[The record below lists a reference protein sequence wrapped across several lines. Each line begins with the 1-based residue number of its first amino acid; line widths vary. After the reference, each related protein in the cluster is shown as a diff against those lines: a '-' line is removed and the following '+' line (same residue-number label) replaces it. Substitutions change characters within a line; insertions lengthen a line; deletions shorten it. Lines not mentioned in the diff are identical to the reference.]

1 MQKNAKINANIYETM
16 RKAPLFFVKF
26 YERISRDYKG
36 DEYRYSE
43 WRSVDRNVEICFP
56 VSGFGQPRLEYCL
69 CIIDINDT
77 DKYRKEGN
85 TEENLVDMYFHDAS
99 TSSDTDWQTILNN
112 CIARSEDKE
121 DKYAFV
127 ELLWFIDKQWIDVKA
142 LSGVI
147 RKYDSRVTPFIL
159 EIFRRV
165 CRCLSL
171 GKQELINSLFSSL
184 GERYEIYMPPI
195 ITDAFHLCKSSL
207 NMRNVNLFQLVDE
220 VIGHNSL
227 TSLYEAEVG
236 SNNPLLQLKCWFHSE
251 NALSDYNIL
260 KSVYSMVAE
269 PIRLEIVKRY
279 FHDIRLGNTTF
290 DIELLMQFRDNRFDE
305 FIRYR
310 YATETPTERIVQTVP
325 LLCDSIL
332 TLHNSKGKAFQTFDG
347 VLDFAMTHCDKV
359 RPGIDFKFDR
369 FIPTCEHGAIYN
381 SSNFKGFIDYQ
392 LVCKINQSS
401 LTDTNLCEC
410 ICELLDCYGYRQSY
424 SVCNVDGSK
433 IDKDSKCLKGIV
445 CRKDQTKRIG
455 FKCYTMKFYDDKW
468 FVELNASNVIVLNSF
483 LTERVVAKEHI
494 EMSVDFS
501 MVSVDVLRN
510 YILSLPSTFEELGN
524 EEFIVH
530 SYKVRTYQLKL
541 LEKFS
546 NILRMRIFPQKGALV
561 GTKFDV
567 FGYWKEQIKTLSP
580 EQLILK
586 NRSQEYKVAFERY
599 KAKEIEEVNRRV
611 VGSLK
616 KELNMQEYNGSF
628 FEVAYNRDALVKII
642 NKYYFKES
650 FKDGDDISK
659 HEFLTPSYVVEGF
672 RPYCAPK
679 LSEAKNQ
686 AIDLPFFWCRGKE
699 CFHNN
704 LEKQTLSETNDWR
717 KYSIYHL
724 IEIIGYPKIHPT
736 TIAGYEPDPVVWNF
750 IAVTNK
756 AMQKFSRLK
765 CRSCGHLM
773 FTDKSSGFNRHNY
786 YSCINPTCSE
796 AGNPVYLNFCFK
808 CKKGLID
815 SRDTKQCPNGWYIC
829 PSCLSCC
836 DNAQYNRQAQRYILS
851 NRQVP
856 NRINQMLGRG
866 HNDKGEYF
874 CPNCGGLTELKQD
887 EYGDDFRSCTKCQ
900 WKQR

>member
-1 MQKNAKINANIYETM
+1 MQKNVKINANVYETM

-26 YERISRDYKG
+26 YVHISHN
-36 DEYRYSE
+36 RYGNECRNEE
-43 WRSVDRNVEICFP
+43 WRSVNRNVEIRFP
-56 VSGFGQPRLEYCL
+56 VLEFGQPKLGYCL

-77 DKYRKEGN
+77 DKHRKEGN
-85 TEENLVDMYFHDAS
+85 AEENLVDMYFHDAS

-142 LSGVI
+142 LSSAIG
-147 RKYDSRVTPFIL
+147 KSDSRLTPFIFN
-159 EIFRRV
+159 IFRRI

-171 GKQELINSLFSSL
+171 KKQKLIKSLLSSF
-184 GERYEIYMPPI
+184 GEKYEIYMPPI

-207 NMRNVNLFQLVDE
+207 NMENVNLFQLVDE
-220 VIGHNSL
+220 VVGHDSPNN
-227 TSLYEAEVG
+227 LYETEIVV
-236 SNNPLLQLKCWFHSE
+236 NNPLLQLKCWFHSG

-260 KSVYSMVAE
+260 KPVYSMVAE

-290 DIELLMQFRDNRFDE
+290 DIDLIMQFRDNHFDE

-310 YATETPTERIVQTVP
+310 YATETPTECIVQTVP

-332 TLHNSKGKAFQTFDG
+332 TLYNSRGKAFQTFDG

-359 RPGIDFKFDR
+359 HPGIEFKPDR
-369 FIPTCEHGAIYN
+369 FIPTCVHGAIYN
-381 SSNFKGFIDYQ
+381 SNFKGFIDYL

-401 LTDTNLCEC
+401 LTDTNLLEC
-410 ICELLDCYGYRQSY
+410 ICELLDSYGYRQSY
-424 SVCNVDGSK
+424 FVCNVNGSK
-433 IDKDSKCLKGIV
+433 MDKDSKCIKGIV
-445 CRKDQTKRIG
+445 SKKDMTKRIEL
-455 FKCYTMKFYDDKW
+455 KCYTMKFYDDKW
-468 FVELNASNVIVLNSF
+468 FVELKASNVIVLNSF
-483 LTERVVAKEHI
+483 LTERVVAKEHDK
-494 EMSVDFS
+494 MSVDLS
-501 MVSVDVLRN
+501 MVSIDAFRN
-510 YILSLPSTFEELGN
+510 YILSLPSSFEELDN
-524 EEFIVH
+524 EEFLVH
-530 SYKVRTYQLKL
+530 SYKTKTCQLKL
-541 LEKFS
+541 LERFS
-546 NILRMRIFPQKGALV
+546 KILRMRVFPQKGALV

-567 FGYWKEQIKTLSP
+567 FGYWKKQRKTLK
-580 EQLILK
+580 QLDV
-586 NRSQEYKVAFERY
+586 RSQEYKVAFEQY
-599 KAKEIEEVNRRV
+599 KAKEKEEVNRRV
-611 VGSLK
+611 VESLK

-650 FKDGDDISK
+650 FKDGDDISE

-686 AIDLPFFWCRGKE
+686 TIDLPFFWCRGKE
-699 CFHNN
+699 CFHNS
-704 LEKQTLSETNDWR
+704 LERQTLSEMNDWR
-717 KYSIYHL
+717 EYSIYHL
-724 IEIIGYPKIHPT
+724 IEIVGYLKLHA
-736 TIAGYEPDPVVWNF
+736 TIAGNEPDPVVGKF
-750 IAVTNK
+750 IAVMNK
-756 AMQKFSRLK
+756 AMQIFRRLK

-796 AGNPVYLNFCFK
+796 VGKPVYLNYCFK

-829 PSCLSCC
+829 QTCLSCC
-836 DNAQYNRQAQRYILS
+836 DDAQYERQAQRYILS
-851 NRQVP
+851 NRPVP
-856 NRINQMLGRG
+856 DRIKQMLGRG

-874 CPNCGGLTELKQD
+874 CPNCGHQIELKQD
-887 EYGDDFRSCTKCQ
+887 ERGYYFRFCPVCNTS
-900 WKQR
+900 WRE